1 MTADE
6 PRIRAGFADRDAT
19 LSRLGDAYAAG
30 YLDQQEFDERSSRA
44 TTARF
49 RDDLVPLT
57 GDLPQALAIND
68 HDDAAVPATRVRV
81 GELDA
86 VASHENIVAVF
97 GGANRDADWIAPST
111 ANLYTVF
118 GGVELDLSRCVWPA
132 GGHIEVNC
140 FIAFGGAEIRV
151 PEGVRV
157 INHVVPIF
165 GGAATEGLRPARTG
179 PVLELTG
186 VALFGG
192 ISVTGPDGRRD
203 QHGPWDQHD
212 YDHPEHRDR
221 HRDRNRH

>member
-30 YLDQQEFDERSSRA
+30 YLDQHEFDERSSRA

-49 RDDLVPLT
+49 RDDLVALT
-57 GDLPQALAIND
+57 GDLPRALAVPEQ
-68 HDDAAVPATRVRV
+68 DAAVPATRLRV
-81 GELDA
+81 GELDTA
-86 VASHENIVAVF
+86 VSHENIVAVF

-111 ANLYTVF
+111 ASLYSVF
-118 GGVELDLSRCVWPA
+118 GGVELNLCYCVWPA
-132 GGHIEVNC
+132 DGHIAVTC

-157 INHVVPIF
+157 VNHVVPVF
-165 GGAATEGLRPARTG
+165 GGVGTEGLRPARTG

-186 VALFGG
+186 VVLFGG
-192 ISVTGPDGRRD
+192 ISVVGPDGHRGLY
-203 QHGPWDQHD
+203 GPWDQHEI
-212 YDHPEHRDR
+212 DHTEHRDR
-221 HRDRNRH
+221 HRDRYRH